1 MKRGTR
7 MISSKEL
14 LKRMTLREKLAQM
27 TQLNGHY
34 YEMVGTAAITGPIE
48 EMNIKE
54 SDIMAAGSVLG
65 TTGAKQVMEIQ
76 NQYLKN
82 NPHGIPLLF
91 MADVIH
97 GYRTIFPVPLALG
110 CTWDPELVERSMR
123 AAAKEAAAAGVH
135 VNFSPMVD
143 TVRDPRWGRVMEST
157 GEDPYLNCMFA
168 RAFVKG
174 YQGESLAAP
183 GTLAAC
189 VKHFAGYGAAEAGR
203 DYNTVEL
210 SSSTLNDHY
219 LPAYRAAVDEGCEM
233 VMTSFNTL
241 DGVPSTCNQWLMRDL
256 LRKTWGFEGTVIS
269 DWGAV
274 HELIAHGVA
283 EDDCEAAQKAI
294 TAGVDIEMM
303 TAAYLNFGEE
313 LAARGLLSENT
324 IDEAVERILDLKIK
338 LGLFENPHRFAN
350 PEEEAELL
358 LCSEHRSLA
367 REAAAASL
375 VLLKNDENLLPLSS
389 EGVKI
394 ALVGP
399 YAAAN
404 HILGGWSCEGRDEEA
419 VTLREGLEALLPS
432 GALRVAAGCGIEDGS
447 DESMAE
453 AAAAAMDSDIVIAA
467 VGEDPGM
474 SGEAGCRG
482 FLTLP
487 GRQQELLNAVYAAGK
502 KVIVVL
508 FNGRPLDLR
517 PILEHAHA
525 LVEAWFPGTEGGS
538 AIAEVLLGIK
548 APTGRLTMSF
558 PYSVGQ
564 IPVYYNHH
572 STGRPKPD
580 ESCTDRFYS
589 MFLDMP
595 NSPLLPF
602 GYGLTYTSFQYEGIA
617 ADTDTLTP
625 GSALNVSAVVKNTG
639 DRPGTETVQL
649 YIRDHVG
656 SRSRPV
662 MELKGFKK
670 VQLKPGES
678 RRITFTV
685 TEDMLRFT
693 TLDGNFES
701 EPGRFTA
708 MIGPNAA
715 DVLSVSFY
723 LEK

>member
-1 MKRGTR
+1 

-48 EMNIKE
+48 EMKILE
-54 SDIMAAGSVLG
+54 SDVKAAGSVLG
-65 TTGAKQVMEIQ
+65 TTGAKQVMDIQ
-76 NQYLKN
+76 NHYLKN

-97 GYRTIFPVPLALG
+97 GFRTIFPIPLALG

-123 AAAKEAAAAGVH
+123 TAAKEAAAAGVH

-157 GEDPYLNCMFA
+157 GEDPYLNCLFA
-168 RAFVKG
+168 HAFVKG
-174 YQGESLAAP
+174 YQGEGLDAP

-189 VKHFAGYGAAEAGR
+189 VKHFAGYGGSEAGR

-210 SSSTLNDHY
+210 SAYTLNDHY
-219 LPAYRAAVDEGCEM
+219 LPAYRAAVDAGCEM

-256 LRKTWGFEGTVIS
+256 LRKAWGFEGTIIS

-274 HELIAHGVA
+274 HELVAHGVA
-283 EDDCEAAQKAI
+283 EDDREAALKAI
-294 TAGVDIEMM
+294 RAGVDIEMM

-313 LAARGLLSENT
+313 LVACGLLGEDT
-324 IDEAVERILDLKIK
+324 IDEAVLRILDLKIK
-338 LGLFENPHRFAN
+338 LGLFDNPHRFADPVN
-350 PEEEAELL
+350 EAKLL
-358 LCSEHRSLA
+358 LCDEHRTLA

-375 VLLKNDENLLPLSS
+375 VLLKNKNDLLPLSPES
-389 EGVKI
+389 VRVGLI
-394 ALVGP
+394 GP
-399 YAAAN
+399 YATAN
-404 HILGGWSCEGRDEEA
+404 HILGGWSCDGRDEEA
-419 VTLREGLEALLPS
+419 VTLREGLAALLPA
-432 GALRVAAGCGIEDGS
+432 GALRIAVGCGIEDGS
-447 DESMAE
+447 DLSMTE
-453 AAAAAMDSDIVIAA
+453 AVTAAMDCDIVIAA

-482 FLTLP
+482 FLSLP
-487 GRQQELLNAVYAAGK
+487 GRQQELLERIYATGK
-502 KVIVVL
+502 RVIVVL

-517 PILEHAHA
+517 PILAHCDA
-525 LVEAWFPGTEGGS
+525 LVEAWFPGTEGG
-538 AIAEVLLGIK
+538 AAVAEVLLGLK
-548 APTGRLTMSF
+548 SPSGRLTMSF

-572 STGRPKPD
+572 NTGRPKPD

-595 NSPLLPF
+595 NSPLIPF
-602 GYGLTYTSFQYEGIA
+602 GYGLTYTTFKYDGIV
-617 ADTDTLTP
+617 ADTHTLSP
-625 GSALNVSAVVKNTG
+625 GCALNISAVVENTG
-639 DRPGTETVQL
+639 DRPGTETVQF
-649 YIRDHVG
+649 YIRDHSG

-670 VQLKPGES
+670 VELKPGES

-693 TLDGNFES
+693 TLRGAFES

-715 DVLSVSFY
+715 DVLSVSFC